1 MTSSAPSPPPTSPP
15 PATSSWEWRARE
27 YLRTV
32 DRNGWVPKRPPAN
45 GPHPRQRQF
54 LLLADVPEILYGG
67 AAGGGKS
74 DAS

>member
-1 MTSSAPSPPPTSPP
+1 
-15 PATSSWEWRARE
+15 
-27 YLRTV
+27 V

-54 LLLADVPEILYGG
+54 LLLADVPEVLYGG